1 VTADRHVYGNNK
13 TETLEELQK
22 RTVQHAEKKHKY
34 VAFCYGLF
42 YYEEACA
49 NCIAN
54 SRHGTS
60 QDPGM

>member
-1 VTADRHVYGNNK
+1 
-13 TETLEELQK
+13 LQK

-49 NCIAN
+49 NYIAN